1 MTNSRNRLILFSAA
15 IIAILVTLLITR
27 PWLYFVTN
35 AVDEAFPAF
44 SAEQRAAI
52 RDMPIEQQETLI
64 QMAADTPQMA
74 TDTAL
79 AMLEPNVIMDEA
91 MPAMDE
97 PIILASG
104 SFIQIDPVH
113 GAEGTA
119 TIYQLPNG
127 ERVLRFEDFRSTNG
141 PDLRIYLST
150 TVPTTTFAGLGENAL
165 YLEPLKGNV
174 GNQNYTLPVD
184 ADLSLYRS
192 IVLWCE
198 PFGVVFSSAA
208 LNAS

>member
-1 MTNSRNRLILFSAA
+1 MIHSRNRLILFSAA
-15 IIAILVTLLITR
+15 IVAILVTLLITR

-35 AVDEAFPAF
+35 TVDEAFPAL

-64 QMAADTPQMA
+64 EMAADNPQMAA
-74 TDTAL
+74 DTAL

-127 ERVLRFEDFRSTNG
+127 ERVLRFENFRSTNG

-174 GNQNYTLPVD
+174 GNQNYALPAD

-192 IVLWCE
+192 VVIWCE
-198 PFGVVFSSAA
+198 PFGVVFSSAT